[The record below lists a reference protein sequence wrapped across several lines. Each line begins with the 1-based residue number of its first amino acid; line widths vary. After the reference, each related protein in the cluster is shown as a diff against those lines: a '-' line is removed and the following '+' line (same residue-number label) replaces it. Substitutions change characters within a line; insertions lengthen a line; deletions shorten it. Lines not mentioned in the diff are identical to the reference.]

1 MPVIATEAPLEQEN
15 LPSAGPAWLVKAQPG
30 RYTDGRVFSASGKN
44 FYSHKPSLR
53 DAAACRRSLS
63 HQENRMA
70 LFVYITCASP
80 DEADRIGRALLDE
93 RLVACVNILP
103 SPVRSLY
110 LWKGQREEAE
120 ETVLVAKTMEDR
132 FAALNRAVRR
142 LHSYETPCVVALPLA
157 AGDPDYL
164 AWVEESTRPTTFV

>member
-1 MPVIATEAPLEQEN
+1 M
-15 LPSAGPAWLVKAQPG
+15 SSPARSLVKAQPG
-30 RYTDGRVFSASGKN
+30 RDAESA
-44 FYSHKPSLR
+44 FFRPEPPVPAHPFP
-53 DAAACRRSLS
+53 RRIPRAVRP
-63 HQENRMA
+63 QEARMA

-80 DEADRIGRALLDE
+80 DEADRIGHALLDE
-93 RLVACVNILP
+93 RLAACVNILP

-132 FAALNRAVRR
+132 FAELNRAVRR
-142 LHSYETPCVVALPLA
+142 LHSYETPCVAALPLV

-164 AWVEESTRPTTFV
+164 AWVEDSTRPATLV

>member
-1 MPVIATEAPLEQEN
+1 
-15 LPSAGPAWLVKAQPG
+15 
-30 RYTDGRVFSASGKN
+30 
-44 FYSHKPSLR
+44 
-53 DAAACRRSLS
+53 
-63 HQENRMA
+63 MA
-70 LFVYITCASP
+70 LLVYITCASP

-93 RLVACVNILP
+93 RLAACVNIP
-103 SPVRSLY
+103 ASPVRSLY

-120 ETVLVAKTMEDR
+120 ETVLIAKTMEDR

-164 AWVEESTRPTTFV
+164 AWVEESTRPATFV

>member
-1 MPVIATEAPLEQEN
+1 MLKASFSGRN
-15 LPSAGPAWLVKAQPG
+15 LPFRPIHSRAPPRGAAQE
-30 RYTDGRVFSASGKN
+30 A
-44 FYSHKPSLR
+44 
-53 DAAACRRSLS
+53 
-63 HQENRMA
+63 RMA

-80 DEADRIGRALLDE
+80 EEADRIGHALLDE
-93 RLVACVNILP
+93 RLAACVNILP

-132 FAALNRAVRR
+132 FAELNRAVRR
-142 LHSYETPCVVALPLA
+142 LHSYETPCVAALPLV

-164 AWVEESTRPTTFV
+164 AWVEDSTRPATLV